1 MVVFGGGR
9 EEKRFFFVGIKISAA
24 PFRVSSTSNEGKK
37 RRAPFSSSSSSSS
50 PTHSLSYTHTHL
62 QVTEQQERVVDLDV
76 EVVPASSLGHER
88 AGEDEEVEGQ
98 KKGGSSNK
106 ETFDGT
112 SARFF
117 FGSKKKKKVEPFS
130 AAFDES
136 KEPGGLESVCER
148 RVLRSRAR
156 GQEM

>member
-1 MVVFGGGR
+1 MEAGER
-9 EEKRFFFVGIKISAA
+9 KRGFFSWASKFRQRPFEFLRRRMTGKNVGLLFHHHLLLL
-24 PFRVSSTSNEGKK
+24 PPHT
-37 RRAPFSSSSSSSS
+37 
-50 PTHSLSYTHTHL
+50 LSHTHTHL

-130 AAFDES
+130 AACDES
-136 KEPGGLESVCER
+136 KEPGGLKSVCER